1 MFACP
6 LGVPG
11 LGELPLKLGV
21 LDNLLSRVWGDFL
34 AVLDELLLVVLDFP
48 ELFPFLLVLFD
59 LAVVGC

>member
-1 MFACP
+1 MFACL

-21 LDNLLSRVWGDFL
+21 LDNLLSGVWGDFL
-34 AVLDELLLVVLDFP
+34 AVLDELLLDVLDFP

>member
-21 LDNLLSRVWGDFL
+21 LDNLVSGVWGGFL
-34 AVLDELLLVVLDFP
+34 AVLDELLLDVLVFP
-48 ELFPFLLVLFD
+48 ELFPFLPVLVA

>member
-21 LDNLLSRVWGDFL
+21 LDNLVSGVCSDTTYERGPLL
-34 AVLDELLLVVLDFP
+34 AKIGPKSDQYFH
-48 ELFPFLLVLFD
+48 
-59 LAVVGC
+59 